1 MDNNHL
7 LFKNNDTQ
15 GWTVVNYQKPPKKT
29 PAPKKYYPRSSP
41 GLPPGLPHPSSN
53 NRPTSPV
60 QPASVSFEQG
70 SHYIPFEQKGCGGN
84 GELRL
89 SGSGD
94 QIPYSVKEHRGSKT
108 EKNGDS
114 NHQRMVSKDLS
125 RKITQYR
132 KNNGITQQQLADKLD
147 ITLEVVQGYEKGTAT
162 SDKVINSKFHQ
173 LISRK

>member
-29 PAPKKYYPRSSP
+29 PTPKKYYPRP
-41 GLPPGLPHPSSN
+41 PPGLPLPNIN

-70 SHYIPFEQKGCGGN
+70 SHYIPFEQKSRSVSN
-84 GELRL
+84 ELRL

-94 QIPYSVKEHRGSKT
+94 QIPYSTKEHRGSKT
-108 EKNGDS
+108 EKNGES
-114 NHQRMVSKDLS
+114 NHQRLVSKDLS
-125 RKITQYR
+125 RKIVQYR
-132 KNNGITQQQLADKLD
+132 KNNSMTQQQLAIKLD
-147 ITLEVVQGYEKGTAT
+147 IKLEVVQDYEKGTAI
-162 SDKVINSKFHQ
+162 SDKVANSKFHQ
-173 LISRK
+173 LISKK